1 MHRGESMLEQ
11 NGPLSLFLDDLGD
24 LLAELG

>member
-1 MHRGESMLEQ
+1 MHGGEAVLDQ